1 MSFALQVDLYGP
13 VRARLRG
20 QAAHEQPP
28 EPRDGRHVNLAV
40 AAGLLPDGIA
50 GCTVL
55 LRSHC
60 PAVEQPPPDAA
71 RLTQALIPSRHGI
84 HELGRGLP

>member
-28 EPRDGRHVNLAV
+28 EPRDGRHVSLAV
-40 AAGLLPDGIA
+40 ALGLLPDGSTA
-50 GCTVL
+50 CTVL

-60 PAVEQPPPDAA
+60 PVGQQPPPGPA
-71 RLTQALIPSRHGI
+71 RLTQAPILCRHGVN
-84 HELGRGLP
+84 ELLRGLP